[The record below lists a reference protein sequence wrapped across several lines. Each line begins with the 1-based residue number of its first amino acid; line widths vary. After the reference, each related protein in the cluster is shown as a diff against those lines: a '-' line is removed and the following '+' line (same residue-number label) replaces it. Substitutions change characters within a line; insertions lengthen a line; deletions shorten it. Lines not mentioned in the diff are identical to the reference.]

1 MRGDAHTN
9 VRCDP
14 VGSGS
19 LFLCS
24 HASVGLF
31 LNRLRAGGRVSMK
44 MMTSFVRDG
53 LFALSANETRLS
65 E

>member
-1 MRGDAHTN
+1 MRGDVHTN
-9 VRCDP
+9 VKCDP

-19 LFLCS
+19 LFPCS

-31 LNRLRAGGRVSMK
+31 LNSLRGGVSTKIMI
-44 MMTSFVRDG
+44 SFVRDG
-53 LFALSANETRLS
+53 LFALSEKETRLS